1 MCVHDAACVCTSYKI
16 FYLPKQNYLH
26 VSIVISFIFFFTLV
40 LSFYL
45 FLFVFYLP
53 FFFYYYNYF
62 LFFLIYRIAPSFVI
76 GRVQSTFLTFPFFLF
91 FFFPFS
97 FFLLHM
103 YVYMREIKRFWLLI
117 IQIVYLVSVYNWM
130 TQAHRVKV
138 MNV

>member
-1 MCVHDAACVCTSYKI
+1 MDTESDIQCFIYFFFFSSFFFYIYTRIHCNNNYARVLSIGHTDTEICFQSITIFVVCIVYPCIFYIIDLYDTYMCVHDAACVCTSYKI

-62 LFFLIYRIAPSFVI
+62 LFF
-76 GRVQSTFLTFPFFLF
+76 
-91 FFFPFS
+91 
-97 FFLLHM
+97 
-103 YVYMREIKRFWLLI
+103 
-117 IQIVYLVSVYNWM
+117 
-130 TQAHRVKV
+130 
-138 MNV
+138 